1 MRRDAFGFTR
11 AIKLAGVTLAAI
23 TLLVGCGSQH
33 FENYDAAQCGA
44 MGGAM
49 VRQTDYS
56 NPRSGLRVET
66 QRCMFSPGTSLRES
80 P

>member
-1 MRRDAFGFTR
+1 VRFDTFGFTR
-11 AIKLAGVTLAAI
+11 RVQCAGVALAAI
-23 TLLVGCGSQH
+23 TLLVGCASQH
-33 FENYDAAQCGA
+33 VEDYDAAQCGA
-44 MGGAM
+44 LGGAM

-66 QRCMFSPGTSLRES
+66 QRCVFSPGPAFRQS